1 MQEKLHMVTKN
12 TSGQTAG
19 EYIVTGRLHTE
30 VLQDVYGPI
39 SVQVLNDDNLTRE
52 ILLTDQQNI
61 ARTYALTIKN
71 TEWAWNKE
79 MQSVNAAIRAGEAI
93 GKAFKANGFSIC
105 KNIIDV
111 YVVNLPEWLQNTF
124 AHNSEMAKA
133 RISEFLV
140 KKNQLIFNY
149 GLITEI
155 YSPDF
160 RNAAI
165 NVQDIA
171 QINLPSGV
179 LYDMGLT
186 KQQVWKYIEEK
197 VLHQHNV
204 PDSVSFITVVKEKV
218 RKTLSEPRLLLPVC

>member
-1 MQEKLHMVTKN
+1 MVTKS
-12 TSGQTAG
+12 TIGQIAG
-19 EYIVTGRLHTE
+19 GYIVTGRLHTE

-39 SVQVLNDDNLTRE
+39 SVQVLHDDNVTRKV
-52 ILLTDQQNI
+52 LLTDQQNI
-61 ARTYALTIKN
+61 ARTYALTIKH

-79 MQSVNAAIRAGEAI
+79 MQAVNTAIRAGEAI
-93 GKAFKANGFSIC
+93 GKAFKANGFLIC

-111 YVVNLPEWLQNTF
+111 YVVNLPGWLQNAF
-124 AHNSEMAKA
+124 AHSSEIAKA

-140 KKNQLIFNY
+140 KKNQLFYRY

-160 RNAAI
+160 RNAAV

-179 LYDMGLT
+179 LYDMGLA

-197 VLHQHNV
+197 ALHKRHA
-204 PDSVSFITVVKEKV
+204 PDSVSFITAIKEKV
-218 RKTLSEPRLLLPVC
+218 HKTLSEPGLLLPAC